1 VRTRGP
7 YRLAWTLA
15 ALLSIAAVY
24 GFLHEHLFREFLWY
38 PQGRAGLV
46 LYASVF
52 WPPAALIVWL
62 APRRL
67 GLIAAAV
74 AIAYAAWWSG
84 PAAPAA
90 VLFLLGSCFLLGRT
104 LLAKATA
111 HSTDGITQTLVGAA
125 VSMSVFWIALHFPI
139 NNRWVY
145 LAVLALPYAG
155 GFRFQTRPRAP
166 GSRMEATALA
176 MLLFIMGAH
185 FLVALKPE
193 ISSDGL
199 SMHLALPMAVLRDA
213 RWAFDVRHYAWSA
226 MPIGGDTLYA
236 VAYVLGSAKSGAK
249 SGEAAA
255 RLLNFAFLVMIVVM
269 IVRHVAD
276 QIRPRPANVAEV
288 SSPATPAAAWLAAAL
303 FASTPLV
310 QVVTGSLFIEN
321 VWAAFVLAS
330 ALATVRYLDTGESHE
345 LAIAG
350 FLLGA
355 AAAVKLIAG
364 AFLLPIAVLAVWGAV
379 WGVIMRRQWKP
390 LAVAAALASLAA
402 APPYVYAYAATG
414 NPVFPFENQIFRSP
428 QFDTNESFDDP
439 RYHAP
444 RSWKTP
450 FDLTFRSAQFIEGQG
465 GAAGF
470 QYFLLLAPALLL
482 IRKRDHAAL
491 AIIAV
496 GAALIILAVLPNL
509 RYLYPVLPLFSILI
523 AGLVHVSA
531 SEGDTPALA
540 SAAFTGLIAL
550 NFWFLPASGWYDNEF
565 ALFRHAAIRPYLE
578 KMAPARLL
586 IDRLNHT
593 APGEPA
599 AFFSTDA
606 TADLNALAY
615 TDTWH
620 SELYWNRV
628 RFATTPQQI
637 VAVMNELGVRHV
649 IAPASRQGASAPIH
663 DFLARW
669 LDPES
674 APIGPLGTFSLRAT
688 PLAVPADTKP
698 FGPGAYDDL
707 IDGIE
712 HSGGWIFDRQFAQAA
727 HGTLT
732 YSDTPGDFLRFQFSG
747 SAITYIYTPTFNRGI
762 AQVSIDGAERAR
774 VNQYSPRTLWQKSSE
789 IRGLTAG
796 VHTFELRVTGE
807 KDPRSSG
814 RFVDFD
820 GFVVE

>member
-1 VRTRGP
+1 VSTYVP

-38 PQGRAGLV
+38 PQGRAGLL

-52 WPPAALIVWL
+52 WPMAALIVWL

-67 GLIAAAV
+67 GLIAAAT
-74 AIAYAAWWSG
+74 AIVYTAWWSG

-90 VLFLLGSCFLLGRT
+90 VLYLLGSCFLLGRF
-104 LLAKATA
+104 LLDRTTA
-111 HSTDGITQTLVGAA
+111 RATDGVTQTLVGAA
-125 VSMSVFWIALHFPI
+125 VWMTVAWVALHFPV

-145 LAVLALPYAG
+145 VAALALPYAG
-155 GFRFQTRPRAP
+155 GFRSQARALSLSGAP
-166 GSRMEATALA
+166 GSRVEAAALA
-176 MLLFIMGAH
+176 LLLFIMGAH

-199 SMHLALPMAVLRDA
+199 SMHLALPMAVFRDA

-236 VAYVLGSAKSGAK
+236 VEYVLGGAQSGAESGAK

-255 RLLNFAFLVMIVVM
+255 RLLNFAFLGMIVAM
-269 IVRHVAD
+269 VARQVAN
-276 QIRPRPANVAEV
+276 QIRPNPQ
-288 SSPATPAAAWLAAAL
+288 ATPATAWLAAAL

-330 ALATVRYLDTGESHE
+330 ALATIRYLDTGESQE

-364 AFLLPIAVLAVWGAV
+364 AFLIPIAVLAVWGAAK
-379 WGVIMRRQWKP
+379 RRQWKP
-390 LAVAAALASLAA
+390 LPVAAALAAIVA
-402 APPYVYAYAATG
+402 APPYVYAYAKTG

-428 QFDTNESFDDP
+428 QFDTSESFDDP

-450 FDLTFRSAQFIEGQG
+450 YEITFRSAQFIEGQG

-482 IRKRDHAAL
+482 IRKRDQAAL

-496 GAALIILAVLPNL
+496 GSALIILAVLPNL
-509 RYLYPVLPLFSILI
+509 RYLYPVLPLFSILV
-523 AGLVHVSA
+523 AALA
-531 SEGDTPALA
+531 EKPPALA

-565 ALFRHAAIRPYLE
+565 ALFRHDAIRPYLE

-586 IDRLNHT
+586 IDRLNRT

-669 LDPES
+669 LDPDGP
-674 APIGPLGTFSLRAT
+674 PITSQGGALGLFRLRAT

-712 HSGGWIFDRQFAQAA
+712 HSGGWIFDRQFSQAA

-747 SAITYIYTPTFNRGI
+747 TAVTYIYTQTFNRGI
-762 AQVSIDGAERAR
+762 AQVSIDGVEHAR
-774 VNQYSPRTLWQKSSE
+774 VNLYAPRTLWQKSSE
-789 IRGLTAG
+789 IRGLTPG
-796 VHTFELRVTGE
+796 VHTFELRVTGG

-820 GFVVE
+820 AFVVE